1 MNHFEARVALVTGA
15 GSESGIGFAAAAIL
29 GTRGARLAVAAT
41 TGRIQTRRA
50 ELEQLGVEAAGFE
63 ADLTDPEQAAGLIAG
78 VVERFGR
85 LDILVNNAGMVQTG
99 VDEPSPRFAD
109 TTPAAWD
116 HTIALNLSTTVNVT
130 RAAVPVMVAAGYG
143 RIVNVSSVTGPM
155 VSNPESSGYS
165 AAKAG
170 IDGLTRALAIELGRD
185 GITVNSVAPGPTE
198 TELFRRSSPPGS
210 PGEARYLSGI
220 PAGRLGQPDEL
231 AAAVCFLLSED
242 AAFITGQTLRVDG
255 GGSIGGRGAK
265 PAEL

>member
-1 MNHFEARVALVTGA
+1 VNHFEARVALVTGA

-29 GTRGARLAVAAT
+29 GTRSARLAVAAT

-185 GITVNSVAPGPTE
+185 GITVNSVAPGWIDTGSSSDTE
-198 TELFRRSSPPGS
+198 RLAGHHTPVGRPGTAAEVGELIAF
-210 PGEARYLSGI
+210 
-220 PAGRLGQPDEL
+220 L
-231 AAAVCFLLSED
+231 ASEG
-242 AAFITGQTLRVDG
+242 ASYVTGQSIVVDG
-255 GGSIGGRGAK
+255 GNIIQEFKG
-265 PAEL
+265 PPPDWY